1 MSPITQN
8 NKIALAAVSIF
19 LASFSSM
26 LIFMDGAETSP
37 QYLKSNVIESALNGE
52 SSGSSSHGSVHF
64 SEGASEG
71 THGTE
76 VAVASQEAKDLAKE
90 KEDLYRVLLKNFS
103 DPFVVLEPNGKPKF
117 ISKDFTVKYGYD
129 LGNIGKDGFFSHIAA
144 SDLPNFVTEYTSV
157 LQAGKAVQKVGPYRF
172 NCAGDKKFVHLIS
185 LLPVVDEDG
194 RVTDI
199 IGNVTDITS
208 TFEEFNE

>member
-8 NKIALAAVSIF
+8 NKIALAAVSVF

-26 LIFMDGAETSP
+26 LIFMDGAEMSP

-52 SSGSSSHGSVHF
+52 GSGTHGSVHF
-64 SEGASEG
+64 SESASEG
-71 THGTE
+71 AHGTE
-76 VAVASQEAKDLAKE
+76 ASSKASEEEKDLIKE
-90 KEDLYRVLLKNFS
+90 KEDLYRALLKNFS

-117 ISKDFTVKYGYD
+117 ISKDFTEKYGYN
-129 LGNIGKDGFFSHIAA
+129 LANIGKDGFFSHIVA

-157 LQAGKAVQKVGPYRF
+157 LQSGKAVQKVGPYRF
-172 NCAGDKKFVHLIS
+172 NCTDDKKFVHLIS
-185 LLPVVDEDG
+185 LLPVVDDEG

-199 IGNVTDITS
+199 IGNITDITS
-208 TFEEFNE
+208 TVEEFKE